1 MATSSSSQ
9 RCVCL
14 IQGNPETIMIP
25 TTVASLFHPIHTRHV
40 CLFVCFLFYFID
52 ALTSWA
58 LQTRMEL
65 SLSGFANLQRQKTT
79 CLQSH
84 FFVQTNQSKP
94 VCLTTSFMDSHAPN
108 QYSHC
113 PKSPRPGTRKL
124 GITRMTQ
131 SPVEII
137 QTGTFLMVQW
147 LRIHLPMQ
155 ETWVQSLVG
164 EDHTC
169 HRATKPVCY
178 SY

>member
-1 MATSSSSQ
+1 
-9 RCVCL
+9 
-14 IQGNPETIMIP
+14 MIP

-40 CLFVCFLFYFID
+40 CLFVFCFILLMLWRLGPCRPGWNCPSQGLLIYRDRKQLAFNH
-52 ALTSWA
+52 T
-58 LQTRMEL
+58 
-65 SLSGFANLQRQKTT
+65 
-79 CLQSH
+79 

-124 GITRMTQ
+124 GITCMTQ

-178 SY
+178 SYWAHAP